1 MQWNKYQGR
10 ENIKMRQCR
19 LEGEQMHYM
28 FSLGRYSGQV
38 KAGQEHCLG
47 PVYASPP
54 CPGPLLPSSS
64 PPLHY
69 TGSRQGGAE
78 LKQNLGGQVA
88 IVVWAVEVAWDWK
101 RNDGAVGN
109 ENWTAVAG
117 PAVGKRGRLKLET
130 HDQKVKCW
138 SVSKTPWFCFG
149 CFA

>member
-1 MQWNKYQGR
+1 
-10 ENIKMRQCR
+10 MRQCR
-19 LEGEQMHYM
+19 LEGEQMHNM
-28 FSLGRYSGQV
+28 LSLGRYSGQV

-69 TGSRQGGAE
+69 TGSSQGGAE

-88 IVVWAVEVAWDWK
+88 IVEWAVEVAWDWK

-109 ENWTAVAG
+109 ENWTAVARV
-117 PAVGKRGRLKLET
+117 AKSDLNST
-130 HDQKVKCW
+130 DAY
-138 SVSKTPWFCFG
+138 SSKKNSTKKWPKNDPK
-149 CFA
+149 